1 MPGATPA
8 CCKWERAPGCVLL
21 ADIHGSRSDRVRARA
36 SVCVCV
42 CVRTTCTVLA
52 AGEVAEEEGAGWR
65 GGGARARR
73 WGSRSPPSR
82 LPPSAA

>member
-42 CVRTTCTVLA
+42 CAYYLYST
-52 AGEVAEEEGAGWR
+52 GSR
-65 GGGARARR
+65 GGG
-73 WGSRSPPSR
+73 
-82 LPPSAA
+82 